1 MALQGIASKRALAY
15 PLGTEKSKRFAHCL
29 GEVTMPRVA
38 LTDRF
43 AATARPDTSGRT
55 DYFDTTVKGLA
66 LRVSE
71 GGKAWTFNFTSP
83 RDGKRA
89 RLTLGTYPATSLAG
103 ARALAIEAR
112 GHAEA
117 GTDPRDVFAAQDA
130 TAMTVTGLIAS
141 YLAKHAR
148 PSLRTAAAIE
158 RRLYKNVVPII
169 GGIKIGDLHRR
180 DMNRVVDPVIAR
192 GRLVEASRVFEDFR
206 AVVRWGVARGD
217 LDSNPIDGMSK
228 PSAGAPRERVLSD
241 DEIRTLWNG
250 LPKSLA
256 RTKTCQRIIR
266 LCLLTAQ
273 RVGEVAGM
281 RRDELDLSARTWAL
295 PGSRTKNGH
304 PHLVPLSEL
313 AMTIIREALAD
324 AGDSPF
330 VFPCGAAPLAPH
342 AVARTIARAQET
354 GEDRPQ
360 GRFGIAHWTA
370 HDLRRTALTKM
381 AELGV
386 APIVL
391 GHVANHRTTTKA
403 GVTLSVY
410 TRYDYAKEKRAALDL
425 WADRLAAIIDGRGA
439 DVVPMTARAR

>member
-1 MALQGIASKRALAY
+1 
-15 PLGTEKSKRFAHCL
+15 
-29 GEVTMPRVA
+29 MPKIA

-43 AATARPDTSGRT
+43 VNAAKSPDAAQT
-55 DYFDTTVKGLA
+55 DFFDATVRGLA
-66 LRVSE
+66 LRVAK
-71 GGKAWTFNFTSP
+71 GGRKTWTFTFTSP
-83 RDGKRA
+83 RDAKRA

-148 PSLRTAAAIE
+148 PSLRSAAAIE
-158 RRLYKNVVPII
+158 RRLYKNVVPLI
-169 GGIKIGDLHRR
+169 GGMKLAELHRR
-180 DMNRVVDPVIAR
+180 DISRVVDPVIAR
-192 GRLVEASRVFEDFR
+192 GRLVEAARVFEDFR
-206 AVVRWGVARGD
+206 AVVRWAVARGD
-217 LDSNPIDGMSK
+217 LDNNPMAGMSK
-228 PSAGAPRERVLSD
+228 PSASAPRERVLSD
-241 DEIRTLWNG
+241 DEMRTLWHG

-256 RTKTCQRIIR
+256 RSMTCQRIIR
-266 LCLLTAQ
+266 LCLTTAQ

-281 RRDELDLSARTWAL
+281 RRDELDLSAQTWSL

-304 PHLVPLSEL
+304 PHLVPLSDL
-313 AMTIIREALAD
+313 AMTIICETLAD
-324 AGDSPF
+324 AGEESPF

-410 TRYDYAKEKRAALDL
+410 ARYDYAKEKASALDL
-425 WADRLAAIIDGRGA
+425 WAERLAAIIEGKA
-439 DVVPMTARAR
+439 AAVVALTARAR

>member
-1 MALQGIASKRALAY
+1 MPLQGVARKRALAY
-15 PLGTEKSKRFAHCL
+15 PLGTEKSKRFAHRL
-29 GEVTMPRVA
+29 GESTMPRVA

-43 AATARPDTSGRT
+43 AATARPNSTGRT

-66 LRVSE
+66 LRVSD
-71 GGKAWTFNFTSP
+71 GGKVWTFNFTSP

-103 ARALAIEAR
+103 ARAMALEAR
-112 GHAEA
+112 GHAEE
-117 GTDPRDVFAAQDA
+117 GRDPRDVFAAQDA

-158 RRLYKNVVPII
+158 RRLYKNVVPLI
-169 GGIKIGDLHRR
+169 GGIKIADLHRR
-180 DMNRVVDPVIAR
+180 DMNRVVDPVLAR

-228 PSAGAPRERVLSD
+228 PSARAPRERVLSD
-241 DEIRTLWNG
+241 DEIRTLWTG

-266 LCLLTAQ
+266 LCLITAQ
-273 RVGEVAGM
+273 RVGEVAGL
-281 RRDELDLSARTWAL
+281 RRDELDLKAGTWAL
-295 PGSRTKNGH
+295 GGQRTKNGH
-304 PHLVPLSEL
+304 PHVVPLSDL
-313 AMTIIREALAD
+313 AMTIINEALAD

-330 VFPCGAAPLAPH
+330 VFPCGDGALAPH
-342 AVARTIARAQET
+342 AVARTIARAQELDD
-354 GEDRPQ
+354 ERPQ
-360 GRFGIAHWTA
+360 GRFGIPHWTA

-381 AELGV
+381 AELGI

-410 TRYDYAKEKRAALDL
+410 VKHTYDAEKRHALDL
-425 WADRLAAIIDGRGA
+425 WAERLAAIIDGRGA
-439 DVVPMTARAR
+439 DVVPMRRA